1 MKRHVGSSQPASR
14 SLMLTT
20 RGLSGGRSMFVF
32 DYVVSEDE
40 GYKQTALIFLSDL
53 YCIYIHKYMKT
64 LIEPTYIFSLNHF

>member
-1 MKRHVGSSQPASR
+1 
-14 SLMLTT
+14 
-20 RGLSGGRSMFVF
+20 MFVF